1 MPTTSEGVRRL
12 SESNPR
18 TSLFATGVKVFLP
31 FAAVLLG
38 VISLSGVSAE
48 GAVVRFSN
56 ALLTSFTLFS
66 FILLLTLFVYGD
78 ARKRPLAPLF
88 GMALSVGLGSLLT
101 VYFLSQ
107 GELLMEDNGS
117 VRAQA
122 LSNIIR
128 FGTTAVGF
136 GLAVVVVAGTLFA
149 SLMSGPSRTIHFD
162 EEE

>member
-101 VYFLSQ
+101 CTSFRRV
-107 GELLMEDNGS
+107 NC
-117 VRAQA
+117 
-122 LSNIIR
+122 
-128 FGTTAVGF
+128 
-136 GLAVVVVAGTLFA
+136 
-149 SLMSGPSRTIHFD
+149 
-162 EEE
+162 

>member
-18 TSLFATGVKVFLP
+18 ASLFATGVKVFLP

-136 GLAVVVVAGTLFA
+136 GLALVVVAGTLFA

>member
-1 MPTTSEGVRRL
+1 M
-12 SESNPR
+12 
-18 TSLFATGVKVFLP
+18 FLP
-31 FAAVLLG
+31 FAAVLAG
-38 VISLSGVSAE
+38 VLLLSGVAPD
-48 GAVVRFSN
+48 GAIVRFSN

-88 GMALSVGLGSLLT
+88 GMALSVGVGSMLT

-136 GLAVVVVAGTLFA
+136 GLAVMVVAGTLFA
-149 SLMSGPSRTIHFD
+149 SLMSGPSRTIHF

>member
-136 GLAVVVVAGTLFA
+136 GLALVVVAGTLFA